1 MTHVSYDDGPGGGKR
16 IAICGSGIAGL
27 SAAWILSQDARNTIT
42 IFEFRDTLGMDA
54 DSIDLQLTPKPGQPP
69 KTVRVDA
76 PPRAF
81 SAGYYPTLMSMYE
94 RAGVEIMPMDWSLCA
109 FVNDDGAAQQQR
121 EHVLWHGGRWSER
134 SMLGNSLR
142 FFLRLLR
149 EAATKG
155 PRHVLR
161 SARVLADWAR
171 FYWWDMPRAIR
182 AAREDRAGA
191 GAAQRRQRF
200 GDFLGAA
207 GYSRDFEQGIV
218 LPMLSMVCTC
228 SFEAVR
234 SYPTAVIL
242 EYLGRK
248 SAQYR
253 TRRGTA
259 YTAALLAAAPNV
271 SVHCSTRVLAVEPRA
286 SSGGGGGGGGGS
298 GGGGGGS
305 KGDRP
310 TVTVA
315 RRVLEAAGPAWAS
328 KEEEEEEEGGGSEV
342 HEFDAVIV
350 ATQANTAA
358 RLVRGAPEPLLAA
371 LRGFPFEL
379 STGAMHTDASYMP
392 SDRADWLPMSMRVT
406 PRMDGSAFT
415 MWLSGTTAG
424 LEAEPPVFQT
434 WNHEA
439 FGQLAAGSVIKTVPF
454 TRPVMTTASEG
465 VMRALA
471 GAQGEGGLYFCG
483 AYALFAIPLQENGVR
498 SAVRVAEMLGSPC
511 PWADPG
517 EAQLKA
523 NFERRTKAAAAA
535 RVASRAAKSGSGGSA
550 VEAAAVLGCCAAA
563 LYAFGRASARRKA

>member
-1 MTHVSYDDGPGGGKR
+1 MMTASDGGKR

-54 DSIDLQLTPKPGQPP
+54 DSIDLQLTPRPGQPP

-109 FVNDDGAAQQQR
+109 FVNDDDGAAQQQQR

-134 SMLGNSLR
+134 SVLSNSLR

-200 GDFLGAA
+200 GDFLAAA

-234 SYPTAVIL
+234 SYPTAVVL

-286 SSGGGGGGGGGS
+286 SSGGGGGGGGG
-298 GGGGGGS
+298 GG
-305 KGDRP
+305 KCDRP

-315 RRVLEAAGPAWAS
+315 RRVLEAAGPAWES
-328 KEEEEEEEGGGSEV
+328 EEGGSEV

-358 RLVRGAPEPLLAA
+358 RLVRGASEPLLAA

-406 PRMDGSAFT
+406 PGMDGSAFT

-439 FGQLAAGSVIKTVPF
+439 FGLADGSVIKTVPF

-523 NFERRTKAAAAA
+523 NFERRTKAAVAA
-535 RVASRAAKSGSGGSA
+535 RVASRAAKGGSGGSA
-550 VEAAAVLGCCAAA
+550 VEAAVLGCCAAA
-563 LYAFGRASARRKA
+563 ALYAFASARRKA